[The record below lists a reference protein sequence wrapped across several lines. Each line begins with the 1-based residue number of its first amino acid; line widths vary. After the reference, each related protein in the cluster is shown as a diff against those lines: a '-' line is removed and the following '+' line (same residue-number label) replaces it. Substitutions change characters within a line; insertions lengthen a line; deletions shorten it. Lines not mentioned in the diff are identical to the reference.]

1 MTLQISLLGP
11 LVIESD
17 HRRLGKLPRK
27 ARALMAYLATQVGRP
42 ISRERLSDLLWPY
55 QGSEQARHSLRNCLL
70 ELRKALG
77 EGARHH
83 LLAEFANCRLQ
94 EIDTDLHRFEQ
105 LSRSQD
111 RAELLVAAELYRSEF
126 LADFV
131 IDSEPFQEWLASERD
146 RTLDLICSILQR
158 LTALQDEA
166 GEHEAAIRSARRLAS
181 LDPLSE
187 IGQRALIRAY
197 ARAGRRPEAL
207 RQYRT
212 CAEILKRELG
222 VAPDAET
229 QALANEIA
237 RSGAIVTG
245 MGALS
250 PARIG
255 EDRSAPV
262 ITAPT
267 RQAAGPASLMPEIG
281 RPRWPCL
288 SPNIAVGVAPLR
300 NLTGDQRQQYVVEAF
315 TDDLV
320 TDLVRRGRGMA
331 LSLVA
336 DEARIDVPAR
346 TSNPEIEYVVT
357 GSAQRSSPAML
368 RVNVQITN
376 AATAEYCWAG
386 RYEFD
391 PDELGPIQANITRQI
406 SRELHLLV
414 LQQASRR
421 AAMTAGG
428 EFGINECLSR
438 ATTAL
443 KGRITPEMTAEAQR
457 WLLYA
462 LAHDRRNVEAL
473 SGLAF
478 TCQHIV
484 SNPWW
489 GDPAV
494 VAALSDL
501 GRDAVAIALDLAPG
515 HALAKCIQG
524 MLHSAAGQLE
534 EAQQAEEAALA
545 LDPGLGL
552 AHGFAGYNAA
562 LLGRAD
568 ETLPAA
574 ERAMRLD
581 PTDRRQSIFL
591 FYGGFAE
598 LLLGRAEASLALLRR
613 SLERNPTYGTAQLFM
628 MGALL
633 LLGHKSEAAR
643 AVTVFREQF
652 PEARTSDFE
661 QLWLARSTNSIYRAQ
676 IDPIFEQIRSLGI
689 GG

>member
-1 MTLQISLLGP
+1 MTLSIGLLGP
-11 LVIESD
+11 LVIEND

-27 ARALMAYLATQVGRP
+27 AQALLAYLATQDGRP

-77 EGARHH
+77 DAAKRH
-83 LLAEFANCRLQ
+83 LVAEFANCRLQ
-94 EIDTDLHRFEQ
+94 DIETDLERFQQ

-111 RAELLVAAELYRSEF
+111 LAELLAASELYRGEF
-126 LADFV
+126 LGDFV

-146 RTLDLICSILQR
+146 HTLDLICNVLQR
-158 LTALQDEA
+158 LTALQEQA

-197 ARAGRRPEAL
+197 WQAGRRPEAL
-207 RQYRT
+207 RQFRT
-212 CAEILKRELG
+212 CADILKRELG

-237 RSGAIVTG
+237 RAGSIV
-245 MGALS
+245 S
-250 PARIG
+250 SIH
-255 EDRSAPV
+255 APQ
-262 ITAPT
+262 TN
-267 RQAAGPASLMPEIG
+267 RQVENRPGYSNIASG
-281 RPRWPCL
+281 RPGAAPMVPEVGRLRWPCL
-288 SPNIAVGVAPLR
+288 VPDIAVGVAPLR

-315 TDDLV
+315 TADLV
-320 TDLVRRGRGMA
+320 TDLVRRGRGLA

-336 DEARIDVPAR
+336 DEARAGEFPAR
-346 TSNPEIEYVVT
+346 ASPELEYVVA
-357 GSAQRSSPAML
+357 GSAQRSGPTTI
-368 RVNVQITN
+368 RVNMQITN
-376 AATAEYCWAG
+376 ASTAEYCWAG
-386 RYEFD
+386 RYELD
-391 PDELGPIQANITRQI
+391 PENAGPIQANITRQI
-406 SRELHLLV
+406 SQELHLLV

-421 AAMTAGG
+421 AVMAVGG
-428 EFGINECLSR
+428 DFSINECLSR
-438 ATTAL
+438 ATTAI
-443 KGRITPEMTAEAQR
+443 KGRITPEMTADAQR
-457 WLLYA
+457 WLLCA
-462 LAHDRRNVEAL
+462 LAQDRHNVEAL

-489 GDPAV
+489 GDPAT

-501 GRDAVAIALDLAPG
+501 GRDTVAIALDLAPG

-524 MLHSAAGQLE
+524 LLLSAAGRLE
-534 EAQQAEEAALA
+534 EAGRAMEQALE
-545 LDPGLGL
+545 LDPKLGL
-552 AHGFAGYNAA
+552 AHGFLGYNAA
-562 LLGRAD
+562 LLGRAQ

-574 ERAMRLD
+574 ERAMQLD

-598 LLLGRAEASLALLRR
+598 LLLGRTEAAVSLLRK

-628 MGALL
+628 MGALVQ
-633 LLGHKSEAAR
+633 LGQKTEAAD
-643 AVTVFREQF
+643 AATAFREQY
-652 PEARTSDFE
+652 PEARARDFE
-661 QLWLARSTNSIYRAQ
+661 QLWLARSTNPIYRAQ
-676 IDPIFEQIRSLGI
+676 IDPIFEKIRLLGI
-689 GG
+689 GD